1 MRIVTSLLSY
11 LLVQQRIGKLNF
23 FFSFFY
29 TNFVT
34 SVVLVY
40 LTESTVICENKYF
53 LTLVLLPI
61 CLVVAQTDAVEY
73 FRK

>member
-61 CLVVAQTDAVEY
+61 SLVVAQTDVVEY